1 VGNDVVALPADRL
14 VAGLAVVVLQRG
26 EQGGV
31 LVQVIFEGHLVF
43 LELVSMLSNFFP
55 NHH

>member
-1 VGNDVVALPADRL
+1 VELIEVGNDVVALPADRL

-43 LELVSMLSNFFP
+43 LELVSML
-55 NHH
+55 